1 MRWESQEILTMRR
14 YTALAVLAL
23 LASFVPLG
31 AYGEDQSYAS
41 TLQQWRLQHAASLST
56 PDGWLAVVGLEWLK
70 PGDNTFGTA
79 ADNSVRLGALG
90 SAHLGVIHVGQSDL
104 QLQAPTGGFPADL
117 LVDGHAATNQEILVD
132 GPKPT
137 QFTFGTLTF
146 FAIRRGDQTA
156 LRIKDSQAP
165 ARLGFHGLHWFAP
178 DSNYRIEAEWIP
190 YYEPKKVGI
199 LNVVGIVTPGLVPGV
214 ARFKIQDQI
223 VSLEPTVQSLSG
235 KSLLFVVRDATSG
248 KTTYAASR
256 FLHAELPD
264 HGLLKPG
271 KILLDFNRLENPPCA
286 VTPYA
291 TCPLPPNSNKL
302 KVALEVGELNYA
314 H

>member
-1 MRWESQEILTMRR
+1 MRR

-23 LASFVPLG
+23 LASFVHLS
-31 AYGEDQSYAS
+31 ALGEDPIYVN

-56 PDGWLAVVGLEWLK
+56 QDGWLTVVGLEWLK

-79 ADNSVRLGALG
+79 ADNSVHLPAAG
-90 SAHLGVIHVGQSDL
+90 SAHLGIIHVGQSDL
-104 QLQAPTGGFPADL
+104 QLLAPANGFPADFQ
-117 LVDGHAATNQEILVD
+117 VDGHAARNQEIVVD
-132 GPKPT
+132 GPNPT

-146 FAIRRGDQTA
+146 FVIRRGDQTA
-156 LRIKDSQAP
+156 LRIKDSRAR
-165 ARLGFHGLHWFAP
+165 ARLDFRGLHWYAP
-178 DSNYRIEAEWIP
+178 DPGYKIEAEWIP
-190 YYEPKKVGI
+190 YDEPKRVGI
-199 LNVVGIVTPGLVPGV
+199 QNVVGIVTPGLVPGV
-214 ARFKIQDQI
+214 ARFKIHDQTI
-223 VSLEPTVQSLSG
+223 SLEPTVQSLSA
-235 KSLLFVVRDATSG
+235 KSLLFVIRDATSG

-286 VTPYA
+286 FTPYA
-291 TCPLPPNSNKL
+291 TCPLPPDSNKL
-302 KVALEVGELNYA
+302 KVSLEVGELNYA

>member
-1 MRWESQEILTMRR
+1 MRR
-14 YTALAVLAL
+14 YTTLAVLAL
-23 LASFVPLG
+23 LSSFVPHP
-31 AYGEDQSYAS
+31 AFGEDQGYVS

-79 ADNSVRLGALG
+79 TDNSVRIAAQG
-90 SAHLGVIHVGQSDL
+90 SAHLGIIHVSQSDL
-104 QLQAPTGGFPADL
+104 ELQAPVGGFPADFQ
-117 LVDGHAATNQEILVD
+117 VDGHAATNQKIVVD

-137 QFTFGTLTF
+137 QFTYGTLTF
-146 FAIRRGDQTA
+146 FVIRRGDQTA
-156 LRIKDSQAP
+156 LRIKDSQSP
-165 ARLGFHGLHWFAP
+165 ARLDFRGLHWYAP
-178 DSNYRIEAEWIP
+178 DPSYKIEAEWIP
-190 YYEPKKVGI
+190 YDEPKRVGI
-199 LNVVGIVTPGLVPGV
+199 QNVVGIVTPGLVPGV
-214 ARFKIQDQI
+214 ARFKIQDQTI
-223 VSLEPTVQSLSG
+223 TLEPTVQSLTG
-235 KSLLFVVRDATSG
+235 NSLLFVIRDATSG

-286 VTPYA
+286 FTPYA
-291 TCPLPPNSNKL
+291 TCPLPPASNKL